1 MAQKDVGN
9 KIPIYKL
16 KTTDEVMKYYDEWGI
31 KNKYDQ
37 DMIDWNYTGPKETVA
52 TFTKYA
58 KDKNIKIL
66 DAGCGTGLVG
76 VELKKYNYL
85 NIDGMDLSKKLLD
98 LIPKGYYQKLDQVDL
113 NKHKEFVEGVTSQ
126 QSNETVSLC
135 NQLQSLEQTGVNMA
149 LLLTGSIGIASEGG
163 EFSEIVKKCIFQG
176 KPLDADTQFHIKREL
191 GDIMWYWINS
201 CRALGLDPNDVI
213 EENVNK
219 LKSRYPGGEFDV
231 HYSEN
236 RREGDI

>member
-1 MAQKDVGN
+1 MSD
-9 KIPIYKL
+9 I
-16 KTTDEVMKYYDEWGI
+16 
-31 KNKYDQ
+31 
-37 DMIDWNYTGPKETVA
+37 
-52 TFTKYA
+52 
-58 KDKNIKIL
+58 
-66 DAGCGTGLVG
+66 
-76 VELKKYNYL
+76 
-85 NIDGMDLSKKLLD
+85 
-98 LIPKGYYQKLDQVDL
+98 DL
-113 NKHKEFVEGVTSQ
+113 NKYKEFVEGVTSQ
-126 QSNETVSLC
+126 QSNETESLC
-135 NQLQSLEQTGVNMA
+135 NQLQSLEQQGVNMA

-236 RREGDI
+236 RKEGDL